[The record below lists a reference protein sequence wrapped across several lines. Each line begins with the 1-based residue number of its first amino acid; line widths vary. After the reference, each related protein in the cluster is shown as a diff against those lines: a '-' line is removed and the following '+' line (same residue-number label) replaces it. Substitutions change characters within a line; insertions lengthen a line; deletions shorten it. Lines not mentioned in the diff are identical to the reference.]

1 MIFQIFQ
8 IFQIH
13 NFKNLFPMLHSLS
26 CILACMSASVAVSLP
41 YSKNF
46 FYPKNLFHSCPV
58 ETNNN
63 GNSVIHNM
71 VNHRRTKE
79 HLHWPVVIYFDHTVH
94 IFYMILYDIILS
106 YHMLCDVMFYC
117 MLKYTTGMSWSSDQV
132 RPVMVAMRGSV
143 SAGVCYSSDGARCGI
158 IL

>member
-1 MIFQIFQ
+1 
-8 IFQIH
+8 
-13 NFKNLFPMLHSLS
+13 MLHSLS
-26 CILACMSASVAVSLP
+26 WIPACMSASVAVSLP

-79 HLHWPVVIYFDHTVH
+79 HLHWPVVYIDHTVH
-94 IFYMILYDIILS
+94 IFYMILYDIIFS
-106 YHMLCDVMFYC
+106 YHMLCDVMWYC
-117 MLKYTTGMSWSSDQV
+117 IWNIRQACPGLLTRSVLSWSPCRVVGLLGDLTAKVKSIH
-132 RPVMVAMRGSV
+132 RPCFIPSNR
-143 SAGVCYSSDGARCGI
+143 SSPD
-158 IL
+158 

>member
-1 MIFQIFQ
+1 MEI
-8 IFQIH
+8 
-13 NFKNLFPMLHSLS
+13 
-26 CILACMSASVAVSLP
+26 C
-41 YSKNF
+41 Y
-46 FYPKNLFHSCPV
+46 
-58 ETNNN
+58 
-63 GNSVIHNM
+63 NM

-132 RPVMVAMRGSV
+132 RPVMVTMSWGLSL
-143 SAGVCYSSDGARCGI
+143 GCYVMGAE
-158 IL
+158 